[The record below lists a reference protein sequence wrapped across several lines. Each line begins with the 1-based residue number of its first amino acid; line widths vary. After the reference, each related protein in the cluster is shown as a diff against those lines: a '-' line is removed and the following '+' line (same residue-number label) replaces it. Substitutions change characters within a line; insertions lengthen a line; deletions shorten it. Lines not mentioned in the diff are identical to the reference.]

1 MKTTALSTSLRTV
14 VAVSL
19 LGLGAAAF
27 AAPPVA
33 PVATDPSSSVER
45 ADHKERPGRHGKEQ
59 GPGHQ
64 RDAALWVP
72 GYGPLGA
79 EFVKSLALNEQQT
92 TLLTSAQTAQ
102 KELQKARHELRRAT
116 MKEQVE
122 TLQAG
127 KLDPRA
133 ALQQMETQHEAMQ
146 VQSRKVQ
153 QQWLA
158 VWDALTPEQQQKVAL
173 QLQQRNKK
181 HQDRV
186 KASTD
191 AKAS

>member
-1 MKTTALSTSLRTV
+1 MKTTALSNSLRTI

-27 AAPPVA
+27 ASPSVA
-33 PVATDPSSSVER
+33 PAAADQASSADR
-45 ADHKERPGRHGKEQ
+45 ADKKERPGHHGKEQ

-102 KELQKARHELRRAT
+102 QELQKARHELRRT
-116 MKEQVE
+116 LMKEQ
-122 TLQAG
+122 TQALQAG
-127 KLDPRA
+127 KPDPRA
-133 ALQQMETQHEAMQ
+133 ALQQMESQHEAMQ

-173 QLQQRNKK
+173 QLQQRDKK

-186 KASTD
+186 KAHAD